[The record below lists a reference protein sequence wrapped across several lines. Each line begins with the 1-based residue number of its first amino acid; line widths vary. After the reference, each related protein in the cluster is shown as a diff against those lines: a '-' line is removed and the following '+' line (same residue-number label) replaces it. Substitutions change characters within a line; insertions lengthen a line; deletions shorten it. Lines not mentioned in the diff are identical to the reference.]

1 MPSCRGSETTRRGV
15 CALAAAGLMAVAL
28 AAAQNPSALATP
40 AARRQD
46 PRPPFPY
53 DEVEAAIVS
62 SADGTRLEGTLTL
75 PRGEGPFPAV
85 LLLSG
90 AGAQDRDYSALG
102 HRFFLV
108 LADHLTRQGIAVL
121 RLDDR
126 GAGRSGGDSGQATI
140 AEAVGDVQAGVAWL
154 RQHPRVAADRVGL
167 LAHSEGGRVAPVAI
181 GRPRASRSSCS
192 WRRPRFPPKGWPDRR
207 PRQPAAILP
216 CARNPHCS

>member
-1 MPSCRGSETTRRGV
+1 
-15 CALAAAGLMAVAL
+15 MAVAL
-28 AAAQNPSALATP
+28 AAARNDGALATP

-62 SADGTRLEGTLTL
+62 SADETRLQGTLTL
-75 PRGEGPFPAV
+75 PRGQGPFPAV

-140 AEAVGDVQAGVAWL
+140 TEVVGDVQAGVSWL
-154 RQHPRVAADRVGL
+154 RQDPRVAADRVGL
-167 LAHSEGGRVAPVAI
+167 LAHSEGTRVAPVAI
-181 GRPRASRSSCS
+181 GRAPGVA
-192 WRRPRFPPKGWPDRR
+192 FLVLLAPPAMSAEKVADRR
-207 PRQPAAILP
+207 PRQPAAILR
-216 CARNPHCS
+216 CARKPHCSS

>member
-1 MPSCRGSETTRRGV
+1 
-15 CALAAAGLMAVAL
+15 MAVAL
-28 AAAQNPSALATP
+28 AAARNDGALATP

-62 SADGTRLEGTLTL
+62 SADETRLQGTLTL
-75 PRGEGPFPAV
+75 PRGQGPFPAV

-140 AEAVGDVQAGVAWL
+140 TEVVGDV
-154 RQHPRVAADRVGL
+154 
-167 LAHSEGGRVAPVAI
+167 
-181 GRPRASRSSCS
+181 
-192 WRRPRFPPKGWPDRR
+192 
-207 PRQPAAILP
+207 
-216 CARNPHCS
+216 